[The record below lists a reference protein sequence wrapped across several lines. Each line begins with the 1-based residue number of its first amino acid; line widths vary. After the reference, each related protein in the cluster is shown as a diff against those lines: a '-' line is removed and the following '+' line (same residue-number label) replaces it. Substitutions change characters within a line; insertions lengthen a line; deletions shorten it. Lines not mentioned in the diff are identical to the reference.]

1 MENKTLSKLTN
12 QSTNEHGD
20 RWFTDKKNV
29 VQFTELVLS
38 DVLKVFNKIKNSKI
52 EGEEITSQ
60 ELSVELRKHF
70 KLEEKQKMPKEKP
83 YKLNDDEYYDVRL
96 NSHKADI
103 PKLALQI
110 YNWASDFRDRR
121 GIRQTWDHSMDE
133 KDAARFYN
141 KIYKLLNGKVVTT
154 KEINL
159 ITEEL
164 LNIPGMRQEWEQ
176 IDDDILEEIKNTWLE
191 NFSK

>member
-1 MENKTLSKLTN
+1 MENKTLSKLTS

-20 RWFTDKKNV
+20 RWFTDEKNV

-38 DVLKVFNKIKNSKI
+38 DVVKVFNKIKNSKI

-70 KLEEKQKMPKEKP
+70 KLEEKQKLPKEKP
-83 YKLNDDEYYDVRL
+83 YKLNDNEYYDVRL
-96 NSHKADI
+96 NRHKADI

-110 YNWASDFRDRR
+110 YNWAGDFRDRR

-133 KDAARFYN
+133 KDENKFYN

-164 LNIPGMRQEWEQ
+164 LNIQGMRQEWEQ
-176 IDDDILEEIKNTWLE
+176 IDDDILEEIKDSWLE
-191 NFSK
+191 IFSK